1 MQRRAMSAQEQPQP
15 APDAQTDDLELVV
28 REWWACLK
36 ESTPEET
43 HAALREKLEA
53 LLKTETITGE

>member
-1 MQRRAMSAQEQPQP
+1 MSAQEQPQP

>member
-1 MQRRAMSAQEQPQP
+1 MLAQEHPQP
-15 APDAQTDDLELVV
+15 APDASPDALERVV

-43 HAALREKLEA
+43 HAALRKKLEA
-53 LLKTETITGE
+53 IIKTETTTGE